1 MRKRLTKIVC
11 AAVAA
16 VSAAS
21 FALFPACSGGFKGV
35 AMDSSANVKSNGGF
49 LVETAD
55 YIYFINGKAASTDE
69 NKYGSVLKGS
79 IQRLKRSDVNS
90 GYYGN
95 SETVV
100 PSVIY
105 SGSYQAGIYIYG
117 DYIYY
122 TTPATERDI
131 DGNILN
137 SNLDFKRTK
146 LDGTHTETLWQATDN
161 AVNYRFVN
169 VGDTVYIMYVLAEN
183 LYGKSTTNVHSVN
196 CDTKVNTILAYN
208 VVSYIFDTENPETPY
223 VYYTMNVPRILGG
236 SDNWAYNQMYRVRA
250 DQTSGNAPREYDF
263 SSLEDYDA
271 DKDPVYI
278 NLGDYV
284 FDGISMHNYASGRVS
299 QFSYAFYTGKAYT
312 LYNSDYTYEFKWYK
326 NGKLY
331 YTRKSG
337 GSGSLTSM
345 FTLEDGDLSAT
356 DGHVKSD
363 WDAIEANETQTP
375 FIFGSDSTEYTF
387 FEKDGVQYALN
398 FATGGIN
405 RYVVENGQL
414 VQKKLLCT
422 DSSVT
427 MLDLREENGVLNLY
441 YSKTGGNGYTV
452 NRLAVDGSDSKYNKL
467 PSEIEPDQSLTYEA
481 TKILDLDVCSGWY
494 LPEFVGNTLFFASET
509 TGMSSFN
516 YIMACDLGGANG
528 IMTNK
533 EIKDLNEL
541 YDGVAE
547 DIKEYDDKT
556 NSDGS
561 ASYQYLSSALKY
573 AFYTRDKDYLEKLI
587 KAYVDIEGR
596 DEDYLYSKESVEIY
610 NDYVTADGDWEEKYK
625 DLSKK
630 IDEDTTV
637 YANVRDY
644 YYRLVGRMTEE
655 DAEAMLDGFRKDTS
669 YMRPYPVKEG
679 NWWSKLSAGEKAGF
693 IIGVLD
699 GGLSIIG
706 ITTLLVLAYI
716 EEKHDRKLLA
726 ASGKMNVDIYDDRS
740 VNVYGDDEKN

>member
-16 VSAAS
+16 ASAAS

-35 AMDSSANVKSNGGF
+35 TMDSSANVKSNGGF

-55 YIYFINGKAASTDE
+55 YVYFINGRASSTDE

-105 SGSYQAGIYIYG
+105 SGSYNAGIYIYG

-122 TTPATERDI
+122 TTPSTERDI

-146 LDGTHTETLWQATDN
+146 LDGTHTELLWQCTDN
-161 AVNYRFVN
+161 SVNYRYVE

-183 LYGKSTTNVHSVN
+183 LYGTSATNIHSVN

-208 VVSYIFDTENPETPY
+208 VNSYIFDTDNAETPY
-223 VYYTMNVPRILGG
+223 AYYTMSVPRILGD
-236 SDNWAYNQMYRVRA
+236 SDTWSYNQMYRVRA
-250 DQTSGNAPREYDF
+250 DQTSETAPRQYDF
-263 SSLEDYDA
+263 SSVEDYDA
-271 DKDPVYI
+271 DKDPIYI

-284 FDGISMHNYASGRVS
+284 FDGISMHNYASGRIS
-299 QFSYAFYTGKAYT
+299 QFSYAYYTNKAYT
-312 LYNSDYTYEFKWYK
+312 LYNSDYTYEFKWYRD
-326 NGKLY
+326 GKLY
-331 YTRKSG
+331 YTRQSG

-345 FTLEDGDLSAT
+345 FTLSDSDLSAT

-387 FEKDGVQYALN
+387 FEKGGVTYALN
-398 FATGGIN
+398 FAANGIS
-405 RYVVENGQL
+405 RMTVENGQL
-414 VQKKLLCT
+414 GEKKLLCS
-422 DSSVT
+422 DASVT
-427 MLDLREENGVLNLY
+427 KLDLREENGVLNLY
-441 YSKTGGNGYTV
+441 YSKTGGNGYTI
-452 NRLAVDGSDSKYNKL
+452 NRLAVDGSDDKYKKM
-467 PSEIEPDQSLTYEA
+467 PSEIEPDQSLTYTA
-481 TKILDLDVCSGWY
+481 TKILDLDACSGWY
-494 LPEFVGNTLFFASET
+494 LPEFVGSTLFFASET

-516 YIMACDLGGANG
+516 YIMACDLKGENG

-533 EIKDLNEL
+533 EIKEVNEL
-541 YDGVAE
+541 YEGVAE
-547 DIKEYDDKT
+547 DIGEYDEKT

-561 ASYQYLSSALKY
+561 ASYENLSSALKY
-573 AFYTRDKDYLEKLI
+573 EFYTRDKDYLAELI
-587 KAYVDIEGR
+587 KAYIDIEGR
-596 DEDYLYSKESVEIY
+596 DEEYLYSKESVAVY
-610 NDYVTADGDWEEKYK
+610 NDFITADGDWEEKYK
-625 DLSKK
+625 SLSKK

-655 DAEAMLDGFRKDTS
+655 DAEKMLNNFRTNTS
-669 YMRPYPVKEG
+669 YMRPYPVVEG
-679 NWWSKLSAGEKAGF
+679 NWWSKMSGGEKAGF
-693 IIGVLD
+693 IIGVSD

-706 ITTLLVLAYI
+706 IATLLALAYV
-716 EEKHDRKLLA
+716 EDRHNRKLLA
-726 ASGKMNVDIYDDRS
+726 ASDKMNVDIYDDRS
-740 VNVYGDDEKN
+740 VNVYGDDEEN